1 MFGDYCDFV
10 GVIVLFCVCGVTMGK
25 FGQRPYKFD
34 SEEKVSLDIQVDIP
48 KKEYDLLVSY
58 ARGLSLN
65 TIGMET
71 NSDYKTIV
79 SVLRRNL
86 TLLLDP

>member
-1 MFGDYCDFV
+1 
-10 GVIVLFCVCGVTMGK
+10 MGT
-25 FGQRPYKFD
+25 FGQRPYKFNT
-34 SEEKVSLDIQVDIP
+34 EEKVSLDIQVDIP

-58 ARGLSLN
+58 ARGMSLN
-65 TIGMET
+65 VIGIET

-86 TLLLDP
+86 IVLLDA

>member
-1 MFGDYCDFV
+1 MRKG
-10 GVIVLFCVCGVTMGK
+10 T
-25 FGQRPYKFD
+25 FGQRPHKFD

-86 TLLLDP
+86 TLLLDK

>member
-1 MFGDYCDFV
+1 
-10 GVIVLFCVCGVTMGK
+10 MGK
-25 FGQRPYKFD
+25 FGQRPFKFD
-34 SEEKVSLDIQVDIP
+34 SDEKIKLDIAVEIP
-48 KKEYDLLVSY
+48 KQEYDLMVSY

-86 TLLLDP
+86 GKILDA

>member
-1 MFGDYCDFV
+1 MRKG
-10 GVIVLFCVCGVTMGK
+10 T

-34 SEEKVSLDIQVDIP
+34 SDEKVSLDIQVDIP
-48 KKEYDLLVSY
+48 RPEYDMLVSY

-86 TLLLDP
+86 TLLLDK

>member
-1 MFGDYCDFV
+1 
-10 GVIVLFCVCGVTMGK
+10 MGK
-25 FGQRPYKFD
+25 FGQRPFKFD
-34 SEEKVSLDIQVDIP
+34 SEEKISLDIQVDIP

-58 ARGLSLN
+58 ARGMSLN
-65 TIGMET
+65 VIGMET

-86 TLLLDP
+86 TMLLGK

>member
-1 MFGDYCDFV
+1 
-10 GVIVLFCVCGVTMGK
+10 MGK

-34 SEEKVSLDIQVDIP
+34 SEDKVRLDIQVEIP

-58 ARGLSLN
+58 ARGMSLN
-65 TIGMET
+65 VIGIET

-86 TLLLDP
+86 TLLLDR

>member
-1 MFGDYCDFV
+1 MKRTGGDS
-10 GVIVLFCVCGVTMGK
+10 IGK

-34 SEEKVSLDIQVDIP
+34 SDEKVSLDIQVDIP

-58 ARGLSLN
+58 ARGMSLN
-65 TIGMET
+65 VIGIET

-86 TLLLDP
+86 TILLDA